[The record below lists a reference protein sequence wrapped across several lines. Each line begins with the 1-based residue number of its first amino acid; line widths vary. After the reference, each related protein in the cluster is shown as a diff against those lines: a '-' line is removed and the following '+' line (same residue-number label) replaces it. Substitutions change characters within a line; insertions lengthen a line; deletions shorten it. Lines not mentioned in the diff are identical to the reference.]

1 MPQLAGGHLKHDSLD
16 IEINESTSMR
26 VRAGQCWQM
35 WVPMRQKVPPRREIL
50 GQGGAPRFQS
60 SRIIQWINAHLK
72 REDNVKEDAQRE
84 LQVQLSRL
92 RDGFAETIP
101 EKMAEIETTWA
112 KVQSG
117 QGSGTGSSEAEFQI
131 LHRLTH
137 SLVGNAGTFGFRNLS
152 ECARILEEALAGKA
166 SQSRVQETLENL
178 REAALRALRVSPP
191 RPEYMNYSSDEASS
205 QGPLVL
211 LVDDDEFFSRELLL
225 QLEWFG
231 YRVKHCPFLA
241 EVSDALEQEMPAAL
255 IMDIMHPGGEL
266 AGPELLSAL
275 IGKGKALPPTL
286 FISVRDDLSARL
298 KAVRAGGLGYFT
310 KPLEMTQLIARLEVL
325 VGYRGPEP
333 YRILMIEDSATES
346 AHYAHI
352 MRRAGMQV
360 TVVGNPLQVMEPLLT
375 ERPDLVLMDLYMPGC
390 SGLEL
395 ATVIRQQDVFMGIP
409 IVFLSSETDL
419 DRQMRGL
426 SMGGDDFLEKPISA
440 EHLVASL
447 AARVTRA
454 RLLRANMN
462 RDSLTGLLNH
472 ANFKYQLKL
481 ELSRA
486 ARRQGRLALAILDI
500 DEFKSVNDTYGHPVG
515 DRIIRNLARHL
526 QQQLRETD
534 ILGRLGGD
542 EFGVILLDTDEHGA
556 LGRLDSIRESFS
568 THHYRG
574 LESVSE
580 TEPFAIT
587 FTGGLSSFPGIT
599 NVGAD
604 PDALLQLADQ
614 ALLEAKLQG
623 RNRIV
628 VAGD

>member
-1 MPQLAGGHLKHDSLD
+1 
-16 IEINESTSMR
+16 
-26 VRAGQCWQM
+26 
-35 WVPMRQKVPPRREIL
+35 
-50 GQGGAPRFQS
+50 
-60 SRIIQWINAHLK
+60 
-72 REDNVKEDAQRE
+72 VKEDAHRD
-84 LQVQLSRL
+84 LQVQLNRL
-92 RDGFAETIP
+92 RDGFAKAIP
-101 EKMAEIETTWA
+101 EKMAEIETAWA
-112 KVQSG
+112 KLQGGVG
-117 QGSGTGSSEAEFQI
+117 QGRGSCEAESQI
-131 LHRLTH
+131 LHRIAH
-137 SLVGNAGTFGFRNLS
+137 SLVGNSGTFGFNDLS
-152 ECARILEEALAGKA
+152 ECARTLEEALADKA
-166 SQSRVQETLENL
+166 PQSKLLEAMENL
-178 REAALRALRVSPP
+178 REAASRASRVLPP
-191 RPEYMNYSSDEASS
+191 RPEYPGFPLLDSSSASG

-211 LVDDDEFFSRELLL
+211 LVDDDEFFSGELLL
-225 QLEWFG
+225 QLEGFG
-231 YRVKHCPFLA
+231 YRVKHCRSLA
-241 EVSDALEQEMPAAL
+241 EVRATLEQEMPAAL
-255 IMDIMHPGGEL
+255 VMDIIHPEGEL
-266 AGPELLSAL
+266 AGPSSLTTL
-275 IGKGKALPPTL
+275 IAQGMALPPTL

-298 KAVRAGGLGYFT
+298 EAVRAGGLGYFT
-310 KPLEMTQLIARLEVL
+310 KPLEMPQLIARLEVL

-352 MRRAGMQV
+352 LRRAGMQV

-395 ATVIRQQDVFMGIP
+395 ATVIRQQDAFMGIP
-409 IVFLSSETDL
+409 IVFLSSETDI
-419 DRQMRGL
+419 DRQMSGL

-472 ANFKYQLKL
+472 GNFKYQLKL

-486 ARRQGRLALAILDI
+486 ARRQGRLALAIMDI

-515 DRIIRNLARHL
+515 DRVIRSLTRHL
-526 QQQLRETD
+526 LQQLRETD

-542 EFGVILLDTDEHGA
+542 EFGAILLDTDEDGA
-556 LGRLDSIRESFS
+556 RGRLDSIREAFS

-574 LESVSE
+574 LESVSQ

-587 FTGGLSSFPGIT
+587 FSCGLSGFPGRT

-604 PDALLQLADQ
+604 PEALLQLTAQ

-628 VAGD
+628 IAGA